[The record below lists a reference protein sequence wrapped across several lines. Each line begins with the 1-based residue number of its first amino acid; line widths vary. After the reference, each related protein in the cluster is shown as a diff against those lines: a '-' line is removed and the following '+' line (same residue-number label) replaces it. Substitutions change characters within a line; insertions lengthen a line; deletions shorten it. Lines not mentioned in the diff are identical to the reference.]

1 MYICLI
7 IYELLPFNQLMAIG
21 QTGRRGVS
29 VAKLAEVEQDHACAA
44 VPIPLPPMAV
54 FTV

>member
-1 MYICLI
+1 
-7 IYELLPFNQLMAIG
+7 MAIG

-54 FTV
+54 FIV